1 MKNCGPSMPPSF
13 IKEEAAE
20 GHPAMKKMAKDMGKK
35 PARKP
40 GRFGGRKGG
49 R

>member
-1 MKNCGPSMPPSF
+1 MPPAF

-35 PARKP
+35 TSRKPARN
-40 GRFGGRKGG
+40 GFRKGS